1 MSGSGIFQDGVLH
14 SLTFTT
20 FPETPLS
27 AFALSSCHSRGGG
40 WPRMGRQECLVAPCT
55 SGGRHD
61 VDLGTGDTGQTHR
74 MQEVTSF
81 LSLARLSVSSS
92 PAVEQ
97 GQPGSSLLSAW
108 PAVLGCGFSSMTHA
122 VPRHPPEAGV
132 PPWVSSLESC
142 LSPWSHHPEETIGQ
156 PI

>member
-1 MSGSGIFQDGVLH
+1 
-14 SLTFTT
+14 
-20 FPETPLS
+20 
-27 AFALSSCHSRGGG
+27 
-40 WPRMGRQECLVAPCT
+40 MGRQECLVAPCT

-108 PAVLGCGFSSMTHA
+108 PAVLGCGFSSFRYYCMSF
-122 VPRHPPEAGV
+122 PELAFAMKLGNSYLAIEV
-132 PPWVSSLESC
+132 YCHSSINSLVLDS
-142 LSPWSHHPEETIGQ
+142 G
-156 PI
+156 